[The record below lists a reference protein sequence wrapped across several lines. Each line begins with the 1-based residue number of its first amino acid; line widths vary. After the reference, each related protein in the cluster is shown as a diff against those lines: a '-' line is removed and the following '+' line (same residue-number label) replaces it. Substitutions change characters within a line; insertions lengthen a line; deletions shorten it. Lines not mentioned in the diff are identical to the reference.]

1 MKSRT
6 VSVKSADRV
15 LDLLELLTRRGK
27 AMSHTELSLAL
38 RIPKSSLT
46 QLLRNLTERGYLV
59 FSPGPNTYEPGP
71 GFFALL
77 RQGHEGFNL
86 SALARPVLEKLTGAT
101 HESSSFNVYRKDY
114 VALCGIDS
122 PQALTYRM
130 TVGTRFL
137 LYSSSA
143 GKRCSPRFGKRA
155 RTLLAKVRLAAHRGD
170 RQVGGTA
177 PATGPDSRRRRWSG
191 ANTCGDCRGRRGSAA
206 SGRLPGR
213 RAERGGPAIRFD
225 AALDALCLRELKRQR
240 PRWNASCARS
250 ARRNEPES
258 RLTGRVRWFSL

>member
-1 MKSRT
+1 MKTKS

-27 AMSHTELSLAL
+27 ALSHTELSLAL
-38 RIPKSSLT
+38 GIPKSSLT
-46 QLLRNLTERGYLV
+46 QLLRNLTDRGYLL

-86 SALARPVLEKLTGAT
+86 VALARPVLEKLTGAT

-114 VALCGIDS
+114 VERMCGVDS

-143 GKRCSPRFGKRA
+143 GKAVLATLPENERDRYLARVRLEQRTESTVKSVAELRRQVAKIAKAGVAYSHGEYLPGIVAVGAGCHVPARAQGGNERA
-155 RTLLAKVRLAAHRGD
+155 RARVARQPRPGEVATPRG
-170 RQVGGTA
+170 
-177 PATGPDSRRRRWSG
+177 
-191 ANTCGDCRGRRGSAA
+191 
-206 SGRLPGR
+206 
-213 RAERGGPAIRFD
+213 
-225 AALDALCLRELKRQR
+225 
-240 PRWNASCARS
+240 
-250 ARRNEPES
+250 
-258 RLTGRVRWFSL
+258 